1 MPLGS
6 LLLYQMCLCCRQQS
20 RAVVKLCVMGL
31 SCTENKLCQ
40 LSACPVMMLCLSTTV
55 LRRGCL
61 LCREE
66 TCILLP
72 PPAAP
77 EPSPCWF
84 SALPVLGKGALMW
97 LLSQR
102 CQPWATRPPL
112 PVGTGPGHSASQDG
126 AGSRESPHVSRD
138 TATSSPGT
146 LQSRT
151 GACLLPTLPSRGKT
165 QTQAGDQLHGRRDSG
180 QQPAGKK

>member
-1 MPLGS
+1 MKPSHASWLAAAVS
-6 LLLYQMCLCCRQQS
+6 DVSVLPS
-20 RAVVKLCVMGL
+20 AVPAVVKLCVMGL

-112 PVGTGPGHSASQDG
+112 PVGTGPGHSRKPRRCWQQG
-126 AGSRESPHVSRD
+126 E
-138 TATSSPGT
+138 
-146 LQSRT
+146 
-151 GACLLPTLPSRGKT
+151 PSRLSGHRYLQPRHT
-165 QTQAGDQLHGRRDSG
+165 AEPHGSVPPPH
-180 QQPAGKK
+180 PAL